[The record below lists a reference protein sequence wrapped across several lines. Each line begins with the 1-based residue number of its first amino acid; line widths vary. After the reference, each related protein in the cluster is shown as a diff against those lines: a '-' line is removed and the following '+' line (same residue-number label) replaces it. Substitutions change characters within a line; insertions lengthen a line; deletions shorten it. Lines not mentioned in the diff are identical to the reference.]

1 MADSAIVITSVNKA
15 GGAGQITLL
24 VGTSGGGE
32 DECLIYMTLN
42 RVEIY
47 ASKTNNRATATKIG
61 DTTGTFVHGNLGV
74 SETWYYWFR
83 AIDNNSP
90 PLVGEWYPF
99 SPTDGV
105 VATTSNQV
113 PPPNSVGTPQLQDG
127 AATAQKIANLAVG
140 SAHIQALAVKTAN
153 IDNLQVTD
161 AKMVTMS
168 ATKLTAGVVT
178 ATLTINA
185 PLINGGSIN
194 GARIRIQAT
203 DGTLV
208 EPGIIFNSTVAPN
221 VSSVRISQTGA
232 NGEAAVYGTNLGT
245 GPQSHGAR
253 FNSVPIT
260 GPAGGAALLGLPPA
274 SGGYAVWCENGTV
287 GPFTGSHPGFIDK
300 DAPDIPLGSILV
312 DGDVIDRRGVDDTVT
327 SVSLSRKAM
336 DPAAIGILT
345 RRHALDEAS
354 LHAVVDGSN
363 VPPMKFDETVSPQQR
378 LGSGAL
384 ALRKHRETWK
394 QSKAKRANWAG
405 RFDGVVIN
413 GLGEGQVLIC
423 GRGGD
428 IEKGDLACTSDLP
441 GIGMRQPDFDLG
453 GQRAQLVTHYTV
465 ARIREAVTFSDPDEV
480 KLVACI
486 YLCG

>member
-140 SAHIQALAVKTAN
+140 SAHIQALAVKTGN

-161 AKMVTMS
+161 AKVVTMS
-168 ATKLTAGVVT
+168 AAKLTAGVVT
-178 ATLTINA
+178 ATITMTA
-185 PLINGGSIN
+185 PLINGGSLN
-194 GARIRIQAT
+194 GTRIRIQAT

-208 EPGIIFNSTVAPN
+208 EPGITFNSTVAPN
-221 VSSVRISQTGA
+221 VSSVKINQTGA
-232 NGEAAVYGTNLGT
+232 NGEAAIYGTNLGT

-253 FNSVPIT
+253 FNSIPIT
-260 GPAGGAALLGLPPA
+260 GPAGGSALLGLPPA
-274 SGGYAVWCENGTV
+274 SGGYAVFCESGTV
-287 GPFTGSHPGFIDK
+287 GPFTGSHPGFISK
-300 DAPDIPLGSILV
+300 NAPDIPLGSILV
-312 DGDVIDRRGVDDTVT
+312 DLDVIDRRGVDDTVT
-327 SVSLSRKAM
+327 SVALASKAM
-336 DPAAIGILT
+336 DPAAIGVLT

-354 LHAVVDGSN
+354 LHAVVDGSD
-363 VPPMKFDETVSPQQR
+363 VPPMKFDGAVSLQQR

-384 ALRKHRETWK
+384 ALRKHREAWK
-394 QSKAKRANWAG
+394 QSKAKRADWAA

-413 GLGEGQVLIC
+413 GLGEGQVLVC

-428 IEKGDLACTSDLP
+428 LALGDLACTSTMP
-441 GIGMRQPDFDLG
+441 GVGMRQPDFDLG
-453 GQRAQLVTHYTV
+453 GQSVQLVTNYTV
-465 ARIREAVTFSDPDEV
+465 ARIREAVTFADPDEV

>member
-1 MADSAIVITSVNKA
+1 MADSAITIASVVKS
-15 GGAGQITLL
+15 GGAGQILL
-24 VGTSGGGE
+24 IVTTSGGGGN
-32 DECLIYMTLN
+32 ECLPYMALQK
-42 RVEIY
+42 VEIY
-47 ASKTNNRATATKIG
+47 ASKTNNRATATKVG
-61 DTTGTFVHGNLGV
+61 DTIGTFVHGNLGV

-140 SAHIQALAVKTAN
+140 SAHIQALAVKTGN

-161 AKMVTMS
+161 AKVVTMS

-178 ATLTINA
+178 ATLTINT

-221 VSSVRISQTGA
+221 VSSVRINQTGA

-260 GPAGGAALLGLPPA
+260 GPAGGSALLGLPPA
-274 SGGYAVWCENGTV
+274 SGGYAVFCENGGV

-300 DAPDIPLGSILV
+300 NAPEIPLGSILV
-312 DGDVIDRRGVDDTVT
+312 DVDVIDRRGIDDTVT
-327 SVSLSRKAM
+327 SLAVASRAM
-336 DPAAIGILT
+336 DPAAIGVLT
-345 RRHALDEAS
+345 RRYALQADSVHSVCER
-354 LHAVVDGSN
+354 
-363 VPPMKFDETVSPQQR
+363 PPDYNYGLMSSTPQER
-378 LGSGAL
+378 LQGGML
-384 ALRKHRETWK
+384 KRRRW
-394 QSKAKRANWAG
+394 AKKW
-405 RFDGVVIN
+405 DGVVIN
-413 GLGEGQVLIC
+413 GLGEGQVLVC

-428 IEKGDLACTSDLP
+428 LKKGDLACTSDLP

-453 GQRAQLVTHYTV
+453 GQPAQLVTHYTV